1 MLYWGKWPDTLAKE
15 ELDMVLDQMPSRV
28 GQRVQEVFSDTRGW
42 VVDLG
47 GDRAKVEW
55 DEPNDLD
62 EDVFPIDALRVVE
75 VIRIDADHFEDPA
88 MHPLVEVSY
97 TPEDGITNFVVNT
110 PTLGQRTI
118 RDVNEMRAYLIG
130 YHTSA

>member
-1 MLYWGKWPDTLAKE
+1 
-15 ELDMVLDQMPSRV
+15 MVLDQMPSRV

-42 VVDLG
+42 IVHLDEGLA
-47 GDRAKVEW
+47 RVEW

-62 EDVFPIDALRVVE
+62 GDVFPIDALRVVE
-75 VIRIDADHFEDPA
+75 VIRIDADHYEDPA

-97 TPEDGITNFVVNT
+97 IPEDGITNFVVNM

>member
-1 MLYWGKWPDTLAKE
+1 
-15 ELDMVLDQMPSRV
+15 MVLDQTPNRV

-42 VVDLG
+42 VISLDENS
-47 GDRAKVEW
+47 AKVDW

-62 EDVFPIDALRVVE
+62 GDVFPIDALRVVE

-118 RDVNEMRAYLIG
+118 RGVDQMQAYLIG
-130 YHTSA
+130 YHTRA